1 MPQNCFHLVKFL
13 IFYGSSKYVKMPPF
27 WFMTEFNRAWVD
39 GRVFVGKGGEEVR
52 KKCNSGAFLGHV
64 ATQITYTRYCA
75 RYHTS
80 LIVLKRGNVLAV
92 VHLDT
97 SGSETC
103 IVSSVVCCF

>member
-27 WFMTEFNRAWVD
+27 WFMTEFNRAWVE

-75 RYHTS
+75 
-80 LIVLKRGNVLAV
+80 
-92 VHLDT
+92 
-97 SGSETC
+97 
-103 IVSSVVCCF
+103 